1 VPGSSDA
8 APFWETG
15 SAREKAARLDPER
28 VPSHIAIIM
37 DGNGRWASG
46 RHLPRVAGHRAG
58 ARSVRE
64 AIAAAIEL
72 GIRYLT
78 LYSFSSENWSRPQDE
93 VNKLMS
99 LFVEV
104 LESELEN
111 LQAHGVRVR
120 LIGRNEGLPAS
131 TLEAY
136 RRAEEETSGNEVLDL
151 VVALNYGSRQELVD
165 AARELSRR
173 VSDGE
178 MAPSDI
184 DEEALSSALYTAG
197 LPDPELVIRTSG
209 EFRVSNFLLW
219 QIAYAELWV
228 TEVLWPDFGREDFL
242 DAVLDYQG
250 RERRFGG
257 V

>member
-1 VPGSSDA
+1 VPGPSDA

-15 SAREKAARLDPER
+15 SAREKIATLDPER

-72 GIRYLT
+72 GVRHLT

-93 VNKLMS
+93 VSKLMS

-120 LIGRNEGLPAS
+120 LIGRQEGLPAS

-136 RRAEEETSGNEVLDL
+136 RRAEEKTSGNDALDL
-151 VVALNYGSRQELVD
+151 VVALNYGSRQELTD
-165 AARELSRR
+165 AARELARH
-173 VSDGE
+173 VLEGE

-242 DAVLDYQG
+242 DAVLEYQS

>member
-1 VPGSSDA
+1 MPGSSDA
-8 APFWETG
+8 APFWESG
-15 SAREKAARLDPER
+15 SARQKVATLDPER

-37 DGNGRWASG
+37 DGNGRWAAG

-72 GIRYLT
+72 GVQYLT

-93 VNKLMS
+93 VSKLMS

-120 LIGRNEGLPAS
+120 LIGRQEGLPVA
-131 TLEAY
+131 TLDAY
-136 RRAEEETSGNEVLDL
+136 RRAEEQTASNERLDL
-151 VVALNYGSRQELVD
+151 IIALNYGSRQELTD
-165 AARELSRR
+165 AATALARR
-173 VSDGE
+173 VSEGE
-178 MAPSDI
+178 LAPADI
-184 DEEALSSALYTAG
+184 DEETFSSALYTAG

-209 EFRVSNFLLW
+209 ELRVSNFLLW

-228 TEVLWPDFGREDFL
+228 TDALWPDFGREDLL
-242 DAVLDYQG
+242 DAILDYQG